1 MVQINTKTRY
11 VDKKQKIIAVDL
23 DETLCTGSKP
33 YSHLGIG
40 KYSYCVPI
48 QKNIDKVNKFYN
60 EGHTIIIYTSR
71 GMGTLGGDLGV
82 IYNTLYEPTKRDLER
97 WGVKFH
103 QLVFGK
109 IYFDVLIDDK
119 VCNVEDIDKLFIE
132 QQ

>member
-1 MVQINTKTRY
+1 MGEKSR
-11 VDKKQKIIAVDL
+11 KIIAVDL

-33 YSHLGIG
+33 YSHLGIE
-40 KYSYCVPI
+40 KYKYCVPI
-48 QKNIDKVNKFYN
+48 RENVDKVNKLY
-60 EGHTIIIYTSR
+60 EQGCEVIIYTSR

-82 IYNTLYEPTKRDLER
+82 IYNTLYEPTKKDLEK

-119 VCNVEDIDKLFIE
+119 VLNVADIDKLFINR
-132 QQ
+132 